1 MESKKFY
8 QKKSFFYLTKLYP
21 KSRIKGKIIKDI
33 KPLFSA
39 TKNDI
44 SFFDQLNINLKL

>member
-8 QKKSFFYLTKLYP
+8 QKKSFLFNKLYP

-44 SFFDQLNINLKL
+44 SFSTQLNINLKL